1 MKKFNTLV
9 VSAFA
14 GTGKTTLCSN
24 DNLEVLDMDSAL
36 FDKADFPENYMR
48 ELRHE
53 LDKGE
58 YRYIFVSTH
67 ASMRAAMAKE
77 SINFVLV
84 YPRHELKEEYRK
96 RYIERNS
103 PHEFVESI
111 MKNWED
117 MLDNCA
123 AQEDCIH
130 TILESGE
137 HLEDRFLMSAKTKA
151 QASSSR
157 YSLTIDGH
165 SDLSSQ
171 KDSGDGSE
179 DDEAKE
185 KKEKEKLKKTLDKA
199 EEVIDKQA
207 DDQAEGK
214 GEKEGGGG
222 ESGES
227 GEEGGDD
234 VDFGGDDEDADK
246 DPYADIKIPGE
257 GEDDDDDSDDDSEDD
272 DDDSDSEGD
281 SDEDE
286 DDLDEGDDGDEED
299 GDEKATAST
308 RIPRDTY
315 AEGRGFVVV
324 YYPGLISDQMI
335 AQASGRYDVIKA
347 TASTIQE
354 GQANMT
360 FVEYEKGL
368 LGRLKEAGQRYVN
381 IYPEHNDKIAYV
393 AEMIKSKW
401 DDIKV
406 AEIVGDWEQD
416 ITAMRLDNVPSME
429 VKRGLKNLMEILL
442 ELGEKTNKER

>member
-77 SINFVLV
+77 NINFVLV
-84 YPRHELKEEYRK
+84 YPRRELKEEYRK
-96 RYIERNS
+96 RYIGRNS

-117 MLDNCA
+117 MLDNCS

-137 HLEDRFLMSAKTKA
+137 YLEDRFLMSSKTKA

-185 KKEKEKLKKTLDKA
+185 K
-199 EEVIDKQA
+199 Q
-207 DDQAEGK
+207 Q
-214 GEKEGGGG
+214 
-222 ESGES
+222 
-227 GEEGGDD
+227 
-234 VDFGGDDEDADK
+234 
-246 DPYADIKIPGE
+246 
-257 GEDDDDDSDDDSEDD
+257 
-272 DDDSDSEGD
+272 
-281 SDEDE
+281 
-286 DDLDEGDDGDEED
+286 
-299 GDEKATAST
+299 
-308 RIPRDTY
+308 
-315 AEGRGFVVV
+315 
-324 YYPGLISDQMI
+324 
-335 AQASGRYDVIKA
+335 
-347 TASTIQE
+347 
-354 GQANMT
+354 
-360 FVEYEKGL
+360 
-368 LGRLKEAGQRYVN
+368 AGQH
-381 IYPEHNDKIAYV
+381 EGIADQILPPAALLCLTGQCVLHIGPPSKKNVLPPRGQGAHFSV
-393 AEMIKSKW
+393 A
-401 DDIKV
+401 
-406 AEIVGDWEQD
+406 
-416 ITAMRLDNVPSME
+416 
-429 VKRGLKNLMEILL
+429 
-442 ELGEKTNKER
+442 